1 MSIKHQQIDE
11 PLYILKGFKI
21 PLLNTYFQEPYLSP
35 INVKQQLSSR
45 TNNQPFFESS
55 TTKANATSR
64 EFYRFEPLKVD
75 KTQSNK
81 QLQEKSPSP
90 NKLKFLEDNKLKGLL
105 NIVSDRNKQ
114 IHLKQYDFPVGGSTT
129 NNTKKIKFNFKKINI
144 KMPQKIQFSKEDLE
158 NNKKFLINTL
168 RKSSVIQNQEDIQR
182 PVRSKSDFEK
192 ARSKSNLKQVS
203 PYKDRLIEEQY
214 KKKTV
219 RFNELVE
226 IKMFERIKSHLMKQL
241 I

>member
-45 TNNQPFFESS
+45 CNNQPFFESS
-55 TTKANATSR
+55 STKANATSR
-64 EFYRFEPLKVD
+64 EFFRFESQKVD
-75 KTQSNK
+75 KTQQNK
-81 QLQEKSPSP
+81 QLYEKSLSP
-90 NKLKFLEDNKLKGLL
+90 NKPKFLEDNKLKGLL

-114 IHLKQYDFPVGGSTT
+114 IHLKKYDFPIGGSTT
-129 NNTKKIKFNFKKINI
+129 NTKKIKFNFKKINI
-144 KMPQKIQFSKEDLE
+144 KIPQKIQFSKEDLE

-168 RKSSVIQNQEDIQR
+168 RKNSVIQNQVDIER

-203 PYKDRLIEEQY
+203 PYKDLLIEEQQ

-226 IKMFERIKSHLMKQL
+226 IKMFDRIKSHLMKQL